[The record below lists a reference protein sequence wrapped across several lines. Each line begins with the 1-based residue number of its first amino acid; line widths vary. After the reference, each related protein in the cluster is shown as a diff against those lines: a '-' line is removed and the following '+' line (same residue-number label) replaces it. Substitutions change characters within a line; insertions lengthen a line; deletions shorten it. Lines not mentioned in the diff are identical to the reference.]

1 MYGKIAMRNL
11 IFWVFLASAFPLHAQ
26 QYVEGYC
33 KKNGVCVQGYF
44 KTKPN
49 GTAQDN
55 YSSIGNLNPNTGHV
69 STKPL
74 EIPATS
80 GANSSQQ
87 QLQIGPKGGQYYINE
102 SGKKVYV
109 H

>member
-1 MYGKIAMRNL
+1 MKSI
-11 IFWVFLASAFPLHAQ
+11 IFGVFLAATFPLQAQ

-49 GTAQDN
+49 GSVQDN
-55 YSSIGNLNPNTGHV
+55 YSSIGNINPNTGHV
-69 STKPL
+69 STKPS

-80 GANSSQQ
+80 GANLSGQ
-87 QLQIGPKGGQYYINE
+87 QLQIGPRGGKYYISE

-109 H
+109 P